1 VHVKSSAVGVGVEGP
16 TDSTHT
22 QAYPN
27 PQVLVVDDD
36 IVGFVGE
43 SDRRFIGATTFKRW
57 TEWVDAMK
65 EVERERW

>member
-1 VHVKSSAVGVGVEGP
+1 VKSSAVGVGVEGP

-43 SDRRFIGATTFKRW
+43 SDRRFRSNHL
-57 TEWVDAMK
+57 
-65 EVERERW
+65 